1 MFGLTVRFEVRP
13 DTADAFDALVAETV
27 PLIAAHEPGTLI
39 YTTHRV
45 AGDDNARL
53 FYELYRDREAFE
65 DHENQPHI
73 HHFVAERQDLLTGPP
88 RIECITLTS
97 GTGLP
102 TMTGA

>member
-1 MFGLTVRFEVRP
+1 
-13 DTADAFDALVAETV
+13 
-27 PLIAAHEPGTLI
+27 
-39 YTTHRV
+39 
-45 AGDDNARL
+45 
-53 FYELYRDREAFE
+53 EAFE

-88 RIECITLTS
+88 RIEFITLTS